1 VALTLGAMFFEGA
14 SPCCGYDGADEAEV
28 VVSGQDRGSE
38 ALTDECGS
46 SEEEETHTKAEA
58 LTDIVLERLVNRLN
72 GRSGDLSGPLCSLIA
87 LLPEEAA
94 VGELLKLSTLKQDP
108 YKAELQ
114 IALQQA
120 GAVVALLAAA
130 VRGSEDVQR
139 LAKLALSAI
148 AINSGNAPMSAETVP
163 PSPLGLTPNITP
175 LNTPLATP
183 AVTPLQGHLVAHNDC
198 LDPLAML
205 MQGGGGFAQ
214 PMSRS
219 RSSSSEPVRR
229 LPGGSRTS
237 SCEPIR
243 RPSDSREPSERSLSS
258 CQERVESFGDGS
270 SESTCE
276 TREPIASDQ
285 PQSTKRPKSPG
296 SWPISP
302 GGWTSSSYHRGTL
315 SLKALKK
322 AMNKWGGSGGG
333 SREHLEEQQSAR
345 VGGS

>member
-1 VALTLGAMFFEGA
+1 MALTLGAMFFEGA

-258 CQERVESFGDGS
+258 CQERRVVWGRLFGIHMRDAG
-270 SESTCE
+270 
-276 TREPIASDQ
+276 A
-285 PQSTKRPKSPG
+285 
-296 SWPISP
+296 
-302 GGWTSSSYHRGTL
+302 
-315 SLKALKK
+315 
-322 AMNKWGGSGGG
+322 N
-333 SREHLEEQQSAR
+333 R
-345 VGGS
+345 VGSAAVDQAPKVAGKLANLSGRLDVVFVPPGHPQLEGIEKGHEQVGGQRRWQP